1 MANPTAGRDDK
12 QSFGHAITLPVD
24 GGSTIYSGS
33 LVSVNSSGYAVVAGD
48 TASTVFMGVAAD
60 TVDNSAGSDGDKN
73 IMVYVRGTFEMYFA
87 GTATQATVGQAA
99 TVSDGQTVA
108 VAATTTNDIAAGKV
122 VEFIDASTVRILL

>member
-12 QSFGHAITLPVD
+12 QSFGQAITVPMAA
-24 GGSTIYSGS
+24 STTIYSGS
-33 LVSVNSSGYAVVAGD
+33 LVSVNSAGYAVVAGD

-60 TVDNSAGSDGDKN
+60 TVANTGSAGDKK
-73 IMVYVRGTFEMYFA
+73 IMVYVRGTFEMAFA

-99 TVSDGQTVA
+99 TISDGQTLA

-122 VEFIDASTVRILL
+122 VEYIDASTVRVLL